1 MKLNTI
7 YSYFIIILFSPLI
20 GKLIKNITIYYKSYK
35 EFKKSD
41 LLYNLVHRLTP
52 HEFEIWCS
60 EYLSNIGFNN
70 IVVLPLGPDG
80 GKDIICEKNSE
91 KFYVEC
97 KRYSISDSIT
107 AFEIE
112 KLLGA
117 MICDNINNGI
127 IITSDGTTIVMIKKM
142 NNLSFPLKSIFAN
155 AYPASEHT
163 VTVRITPT
171 TATNTLLNT

>member
-1 MKLNTI
+1 M
-7 YSYFIIILFSPLI
+7 YF
-20 GKLIKNITIYYKSYK
+20 
-35 EFKKSD
+35 
-41 LLYNLVHRLTP
+41 
-52 HEFEIWCS
+52 
-60 EYLSNIGFNN
+60 LS
-70 IVVLPLGPDG
+70 GPDG

-127 IITSDGTTIVMIKKM
+127 IITTGTISDEA
-142 NNLSFPLKSIFAN
+142 KSI
-155 AYPASEHT
+155 
-163 VTVRITPT
+163 
-171 TATNTLLNT
+171 LNKIEKPYNISIISSKDLAIPYTEYVLNPN

>member
-35 EFKKSD
+35 ELKKSD

-70 IVVLPLGPDG
+70 IVVLPLRPDG

-127 IITSDGTTIVMIKKM
+127 IITTGTISDEA
-142 NNLSFPLKSIFAN
+142 KSI
-155 AYPASEHT
+155 
-163 VTVRITPT
+163 
-171 TATNTLLNT
+171 LNKIEKPYNISIISSKDLAIPYTEYVLNPN

>member
-7 YSYFIIILFSPLI
+7 YSYLIIILFTPLI
-20 GKLIKNITIYYKSYK
+20 GKLINQIYLYYKMH
-35 EFKKSD
+35 KKFENCN
-41 LLYNLVHRLTP
+41 LLSNLAYRLTP

-127 IITSDGTTIVMIKKM
+127 IITTGTISDEA
-142 NNLSFPLKSIFAN
+142 KSI
-155 AYPASEHT
+155 
-163 VTVRITPT
+163 
-171 TATNTLLNT
+171 LNKIEKPYNISIISSKDLAIPYTEYVLNPN

>member
-127 IITSDGTTIVMIKKM
+127 IITTGTISDEA
-142 NNLSFPLKSIFAN
+142 KSILN
-155 AYPASEHT
+155 KIEKPYNIS
-163 VTVRITPT
+163 ITSSKDLAIPYT
-171 TATNTLLNT
+171 EYVLNPN

>member
-35 EFKKSD
+35 ELKKSD

-127 IITSDGTTIVMIKKM
+127 IITTGTISDEA
-142 NNLSFPLKSIFAN
+142 KSI
-155 AYPASEHT
+155 
-163 VTVRITPT
+163 
-171 TATNTLLNT
+171 LNKIEKPYNISIISSKDLDIPYTEYVLNPN

>member
-1 MKLNTI
+1 MH
-7 YSYFIIILFSPLI
+7 
-20 GKLIKNITIYYKSYK
+20 
-35 EFKKSD
+35 KKFENCN
-41 LLYNLVHRLTP
+41 LLSNLAHRLTP

-97 KRYSISDSIT
+97 KRYSIYDSIT

-127 IITSDGTTIVMIKKM
+127 IITTGTISDEA
-142 NNLSFPLKSIFAN
+142 KSI
-155 AYPASEHT
+155 
-163 VTVRITPT
+163 
-171 TATNTLLNT
+171 LNKIEKPYNISIISSKDLAIPYTEYVLNPN

>member
-35 EFKKSD
+35 ELKKSD

-127 IITSDGTTIVMIKKM
+127 IITTGTISDDSQSILNKINKSYNIQVISSKE
-142 NNLSFPLKSIFAN
+142 LDIPYIEYILKSNI
-155 AYPASEHT
+155 
-163 VTVRITPT
+163 
-171 TATNTLLNT
+171 

>member
-20 GKLIKNITIYYKSYK
+20 GKLIKNITIYYKAYK
-35 EFKKSD
+35 EFKRSD

-60 EYLSNIGFNN
+60 EYLSNKGFNN

-80 GKDIICEKNSE
+80 GKDIICEKDSE

-97 KRYSISDSIT
+97 KRYSLSNSIT
-107 AFEIE
+107 AFQIE

-117 MICDNINNGI
+117 MIGDNINNGI
-127 IITSDGTTIVMIKKM
+127 IITTGTVSDEA
-142 NNLSFPLKSIFAN
+142 KSI
-155 AYPASEHT
+155 
-163 VTVRITPT
+163 
-171 TATNTLLNT
+171 LNQIEKSYNISIISSKDLDIPYTEYILNPN

>member
-35 EFKKSD
+35 ELKKSD

-97 KRYSISDSIT
+97 KRYSISDS
-107 AFEIE
+107 
-112 KLLGA
+112 
-117 MICDNINNGI
+117 C
-127 IITSDGTTIVMIKKM
+127 
-142 NNLSFPLKSIFAN
+142 
-155 AYPASEHT
+155 
-163 VTVRITPT
+163 R
-171 TATNTLLNT
+171 

>member
-35 EFKKSD
+35 ELKKSD

-127 IITSDGTTIVMIKKM
+127 IITTGTISDEA
-142 NNLSFPLKSIFAN
+142 KSI
-155 AYPASEHT
+155 
-163 VTVRITPT
+163 
-171 TATNTLLNT
+171 LNKIEKPYNISIISSKDLSIPYTEYVLNPN

>member
-7 YSYFIIILFSPLI
+7 YSYLIIILFTPLI
-20 GKLIKNITIYYKSYK
+20 GKLINQIYLYYKMH
-35 EFKKSD
+35 KKFENCN
-41 LLYNLVHRLTP
+41 LLSNLAHRLTP

-127 IITSDGTTIVMIKKM
+127 IITTGTISDEA
-142 NNLSFPLKSIFAN
+142 KSI
-155 AYPASEHT
+155 
-163 VTVRITPT
+163 
-171 TATNTLLNT
+171 LNKIEKPYNISIISSKDLAIPYTEYVLNPN